1 MDITNFFKNKGLIF
15 SLYLL
20 FIIPLF
26 PTNIKSIIIAFFSL
40 ILILDILK
48 KRRVDFRPGFFF
60 ANASLYLFIIISLAY
75 TDNLSYGFKK
85 IETMSSLF
93 IFPLVFSL
101 FPEDA
106 IKKANKN
113 RNRYLFVYIVTITV
127 LNTLFFVYHLGH
139 YKETI
144 FKHYM
149 TVIRIAQGDYSI
161 HPIYMSMHIS
171 VSLLFSV
178 FLLYKEKSQ
187 KRILLILF
195 LDMVLLFFL
204 FLLLKKGPVLGLLL
218 GILTFV
224 LLKNK
229 KQIWYLF
236 FSIIFV
242 CFLLVLTS
250 SKIRQKF
257 IELIKIETVNE
268 KDVETTSS
276 NIRYSLYK
284 YGLETFKE
292 SFLFGHG
299 IGDYRDKLIE
309 SYKDNPVLFNE
320 KYNTHNQYL
329 SFLISLGI
337 IGFLIFLVSIGIN
350 LKQAYKKGNHILM
363 VILIFYCFVMIT
375 ENILEREDG
384 VLYFSFFICF
394 FNTIHVIES
403 EEKPSIVNT

>member
-1 MDITNFFKNKGLIF
+1 M
-15 SLYLL
+15 
-20 FIIPLF
+20 
-26 PTNIKSIIIAFFSL
+26 
-40 ILILDILK
+40 
-48 KRRVDFRPGFFF
+48 
-60 ANASLYLFIIISLAY
+60 
-75 TDNLSYGFKK
+75 
-85 IETMSSLF
+85 
-93 IFPLVFSL
+93 
-101 FPEDA
+101 
-106 IKKANKN
+106 
-113 RNRYLFVYIVTITV
+113 
-127 LNTLFFVYHLGH
+127 
-139 YKETI
+139 
-144 FKHYM
+144 
-149 TVIRIAQGDYSI
+149 
-161 HPIYMSMHIS
+161 
-171 VSLLFSV
+171 
-178 FLLYKEKSQ
+178 
-187 KRILLILF
+187 
-195 LDMVLLFFL
+195 FFL